1 MTRLGKDSQA
11 QVWTWHIPA
20 TQENLE
26 RSGVKPDMVA
36 MAVSPALRRWRL
48 EDQESKVSLGC
59 IASLRLSWATGD
71 HNKTNK

>member
-1 MTRLGKDSQA
+1 M
-11 QVWTWHIPA
+11 
-20 TQENLE
+20 E